1 MGIYLDEDQLG
12 RDDDVVG
19 FPHLLLCMGIC
30 LHTRRSMYGVHI
42 VVNAAR
48 GNTIPS
54 FVKYIKQMNTLAQ
67 DMIGLYGCCN
77 FKIRYGG
84 NDAQDRWKAEL
95 THVANQIGFTGSVRG
110 FDTSIID
117 PKDGTYVEYV
127 RNGNA
132 DKVKI
137 FYKLNEK
144 MKFSKSTASNP
155 SVVRAGHN
163 KPEIRPVFNHTS
175 DANIIATEKNKG
187 KLHEVSYTL
196 RLKTF
201 TV

>member
-30 LHTRRSMYGVHI
+30 LHTRQSMYGVHI

-54 FVKYIKQMNTLAQ
+54 FAQYINQMNTLAQ
-67 DMIGLYGCCN
+67 DMTGLYGCCN
-77 FKIRYGG
+77 FKVRYGG
-84 NDAQDRWKAEL
+84 NDAQGRWKAEL
-95 THVANQIGFTGSVRG
+95 THVANQIGFTGPVRG

-137 FYKLNEK
+137 FYKRNEK
-144 MKFSKSTASNP
+144 MDFSKSTASNP
-155 SVVRAGHN
+155 SVVRAGKN
-163 KPEIRPVFNHTS
+163 APQILPVGKHTS
-175 DANIIATEKNKG
+175 DANINATEKNKG